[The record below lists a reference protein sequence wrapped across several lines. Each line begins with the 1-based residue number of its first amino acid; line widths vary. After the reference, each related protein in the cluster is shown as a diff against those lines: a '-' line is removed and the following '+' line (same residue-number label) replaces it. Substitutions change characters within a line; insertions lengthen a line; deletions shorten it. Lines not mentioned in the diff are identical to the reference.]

1 MKLKPERSPIL
12 YTPLRRKQNLDTELQ
27 TNSSQIIKTI
37 KNKVILFN
45 RTMSSDKS
53 QELFATLQSTLLQ
66 LTIACKTSFKEI
78 GTEVKEANNKIENL
92 ESMVKNLTVLV
103 KDQQDK
109 IIKKEGQDMNQECSG
124 QVIFKRI
131 PFRMK
136 AIAEEKLK
144 CSEVQ
149 RFDWIQTTSNGDFL
163 TLWISHNSNTMMTNA
178 IGLKLNWERELPPNS
193 PDRKLVSLI
202 IVEQVAPR
210 AYRPLLAKLKNEL
223 VNMREN
229 GTFVPTFVQTVKFEA
244 SSGTLA
250 YVYQQKPTKTTRA
263 TILGYVANQKIR
275 GREFENVAW
284 FDVNTGKL
292 NGEIKVG
299 LSAAAAHGDP
309 RQVAH
314 KNQFATGA
322 NRLLIR
328 ERKGEQTY
336 PKPHKNIAT
345 PRNYYESNR
354 NQRGILNI
362 DNRGRILNR
371 PIPEIPIPK
380 LKLNPKHEEAMN
392 KPSTWISTSYLLL
405 QDEIANMNPQPE
417 IIYGGKEETEPEVVM
432 LRMQIEII
440 QQDKCPLSL
449 KKPTKENTTELINI
463 MKIEM
468 TAEPD
473 ISLFHWMS
481 ELSARD
487 PRRRILMLAISEND
501 DISAQMNKLGSSKSS
516 LGDINTLLHTIC
528 RSLLQYQITPS
539 NFLQVKMEAVVCLS
553 DIFEV
558 ITTKIKSAIKKI
570 ESEEKAGDII
580 DLDLGE
586 DSFKFNAMREYFLE
600 AGCTDPQLL
609 EQVDLKHSELTTISG
624 INYAD
629 IQLAEYI
636 NIFPW
641 EFIIGNKMIA
651 NDYYS
656 MKSELNFF
664 HMDDPTSNFEEEM
677 DQNESKIAKR
687 KRASPETPTK
697 PEKKTTASLAI
708 VNRKLTPIKPRILE
722 LSALEIED
730 EKIEG
735 ISKLHDSTENLNP
748 ENMENEIGGI
758 ADLNEPQSAKR
769 GPHNRDTTTISMK
782 AASALYNKV
791 TAKISQN
798 L

>member
-1 MKLKPERSPIL
+1 
-12 YTPLRRKQNLDTELQ
+12 
-27 TNSSQIIKTI
+27 
-37 KNKVILFN
+37 
-45 RTMSSDKS
+45 MSSDKC
-53 QELFATLQSTLLQ
+53 QELFATVQSTLSQ
-66 LTIACKTSFKEI
+66 LTIACKTSFMEI
-78 GTEVKEANNKIENL
+78 GTEIKEANNKIGNL
-92 ESMVKNLTVLV
+92 ETMVKNLTVLV

-109 IIKKEGQDMNQECSG
+109 ISKKEGQDLNQEYIG

-136 AIAEEKLK
+136 SLAEEKLK

-149 RFDWIQTTSNGDFL
+149 RFQWLQTTSNGDFL

-178 IGLKLNWERELPPNS
+178 IRLKLNWERELPPNS
-193 PDRKLVSLI
+193 PERKLVSLI

-210 AYRPLLAKLKNEL
+210 SYRPLLAKLKNEL

-229 GTFVPTFVQTVKFEA
+229 GTFVPTFVQTVKYEA
-244 SSGTLA
+244 NSGTLA
-250 YVYQQKPTKTTRA
+250 YVYQQKPMKSVRA
-263 TILGYVANQKIR
+263 TILGYVANQQIK
-275 GREFENVAW
+275 GREYENVPW

-292 NGEIKVG
+292 HGNLEVG
-299 LSAAAAHGDP
+299 LSAVAAHGDP
-309 RQVAH
+309 RKVAQRI
-314 KNQFATGA
+314 KDNKNNQFATGA

-328 ERKGEQTY
+328 ERKGEQAY
-336 PKPHKNIAT
+336 PKPHKNTAT
-345 PRNYYESNR
+345 PRNYLESNR
-354 NQRGILNI
+354 NQRGILNT
-362 DNRGRILNR
+362 DNEGRILNR
-371 PIPEIPIPK
+371 PIPKIPIPK

-432 LRMQIEII
+432 LRMQIDVI

-449 KKPTKENTTELINI
+449 KKPIKENTTELINI
-463 MKIEM
+463 MKREM

-481 ELSARD
+481 EVGARD

-580 DLDLGE
+580 DLDIGE

-624 INYAD
+624 IDYAD
-629 IQLAEYI
+629 RQLAEYI
-636 NIFPW
+636 NIFSW
-641 EFIIGNKMIA
+641 EFIIGNEMLS
-651 NDYYS
+651 NDYYA

-664 HMDDPTSNFEEEM
+664 HMDDPSSNFEEEM

-687 KRASPETPTK
+687 KRSSPETPTK

-708 VNRKLTPIKPRILE
+708 ESRKLTPIKPRSLE
-722 LSALEIED
+722 LSTLEIDQSRIED
-730 EKIEG
+730 EEIEG
-735 ISKLHDSTENLNP
+735 ISKICDSSENLNP
-748 ENMENEIGGI
+748 EILENKIGGI
-758 ADLNEPQSAKR
+758 ADLDEPQSAKR
-769 GPHNRDTTTISMK
+769 EPQQHNKDTTTLSMK
-782 AASALYNKV
+782 ATSALFNKV
-791 TAKISQN
+791 ASFKR
-798 L
+798 